1 MVHIIDS
8 YYLDSDRLN
17 LIIKKKG
24 TSKDRKTGETKEKFI
39 DEGYYNSV
47 ESALRS
53 LYKKYTRKLVEK
65 SKEQEELSDL
75 YIKFYKLQK
84 RFEDNINTGELETV
98 KALMNKGEKE
108 NGKRIY

>member
-17 LIIKKKG
+17 IIIKKKG
-24 TSKDRKTGETKEKFI
+24 TAKDKKTGEAKEKFI

-53 LYKKYTRKLVEK
+53 LYKKYTLNAVEK
-65 SKEQEELSDL
+65 SKEQEELADL
-75 YIKFYKLQK
+75 YNKFLILQE
-84 RFEDNINTGELETV
+84 RFVGKIDTGELDTV
-98 KALMNKGEKE
+98 EELIRKRKKGKL
-108 NGKRIY
+108 